1 MEPEPLTIVAFG
13 DSITNAV
20 GHFGVTEETCFR
32 GRIARSLN
40 KELGGPVEIIN
51 AGVNG
56 DITPL
61 ALDRFD
67 ADVSSHSPDVVTVFF
82 GVNDAG
88 FYRPQDDSF
97 ADTPRGGIEEFTN
110 CLRRIVERVKALPAS
125 AILLTPLPM
134 NHHYWGVNHPSYVE
148 RGLNFLVCQYAEGV
162 RDVAKV
168 LSVPLADTYDCF
180 SSHPETADLI
190 PDGIHPNPAG
200 HLIIAELLMPVMLE
214 CVTGEPCTVRL
225 TARRHS

>member
-1 MEPEPLTIVAFG
+1 MGELTIVAFG

-32 GRIARSLN
+32 GRIAVSLS
-40 KELGGPVEIIN
+40 EALASPVEVIN

-61 ALDRFD
+61 ALERFD
-67 ADVSSHSPDVVTVFF
+67 SDVSAHSPDVVTIFF

-88 FYRPQDDSF
+88 FYRPVDDSF
-97 ADTPRGGIEEFTN
+97 ADTPRVSIEEFTH
-110 CLRRIVERVKALPAS
+110 CLRRIVERVNALPAS

-148 RGLNFLVCQYAEGV
+148 RGLNYLVSQYAEGV
-162 RDVAKV
+162 RDVAAA
-168 LSVPLADTYDCF
+168 LSVSLVDTYDCF
-180 SSHPETADLI
+180 SSRPETADLI
-190 PDGIHPNPAG
+190 PDGIHPNPEG
-200 HLIIAELLMPVMLE
+200 HQMIAELLMPVMLE
-214 CVTGEPCTVRL
+214 CVTGEPRTL
-225 TARRHS
+225 E